1 LNRICRQASEDSST
15 CEIRADSSCAVAG
28 ASPFVRPWPRHQ
40 RHIAEGERAA
50 LFVDDAQPRDSSPGL
65 PVEHQQRLLPF
76 AVNPAIAHCSSA
88 VITVVRSLPI
98 GVHRLL
104 AETDAQKRREWIGTL
119 DRVESLKPRIVI
131 AKHKR
136 PGTKT
141 IRESSRRPGS
151 TFAILTGWSKRPRR
165 RGNFTTNA
173 DTASTAHEREC
184 SVDVGVCVQGIKQFS
199 LVDSPNRVSNLTGVS
214 ESEFGSIIAYP
225 AVTFR
230 LTDTRIRL
238 AKTAPV
244 HPLCARWLLS

>member
-28 ASPFVRPWPRHQ
+28 ASPFVRPGPGTSVISR
-40 RHIAEGERAA
+40 RASGA

-76 AVNPAIAHCSSA
+76 AVNPAIGPLQQRRHHRRQ
-88 VITVVRSLPI
+88 VLPI

-136 PGTKT
+136 PGNEDHPRIIEETRQY
-141 IRESSRRPGS
+141 IRDFDRLVETAATARKLYDQML
-151 TFAILTGWSKRPRR
+151 IL
-165 RGNFTTNA
+165 
-173 DTASTAHEREC
+173 
-184 SVDVGVCVQGIKQFS
+184 
-199 LVDSPNRVSNLTGVS
+199 
-214 ESEFGSIIAYP
+214 
-225 AVTFR
+225 
-230 LTDTRIRL
+230 
-238 AKTAPV
+238 
-244 HPLCARWLLS
+244 HPLRMNVNALWTSAFAFKE